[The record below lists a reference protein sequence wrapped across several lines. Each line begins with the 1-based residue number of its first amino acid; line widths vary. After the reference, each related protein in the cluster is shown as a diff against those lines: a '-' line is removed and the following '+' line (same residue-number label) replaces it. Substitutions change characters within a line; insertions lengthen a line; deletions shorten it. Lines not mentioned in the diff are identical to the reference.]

1 MHNQSE
7 ATRRGA
13 VFRATLTS
21 SERPNINIIALNIIS
36 CAEKVFFCCFF
47 FLNGVAGITET
58 FIILDTPLL
67 ASGTATWTLTIC
79 LVCHEFTVAKD
90 VFEP

>member
-13 VFRATLTS
+13 AFRATLTS

-67 ASGTATWTLTIC
+67 ASGTATWTLAVC
-79 LVCHEFTVAKD
+79 LVCHEFTAAKD